1 MAYCKAT
8 TVLLNQMS
16 RLICFLRRLKVE
28 WVHWGSSPYTR
39 LWPFSVGVNLAVN
52 LGKLSGETRL
62 FRPLTY
68 QMIERKSMTM
78 CSNSK
83 QA

>member
-39 LWPFSVGVNLAVN
+39 LRPFSVGVNLAVN
-52 LGKLSGETRL
+52 MGKLSEKLVCFAHLRT
-62 FRPLTY
+62 
-68 QMIERKSMTM
+68 K
-78 CSNSK
+78 
-83 QA
+83 